1 VSTVAAVQIGIPL
14 GGQGWK
20 QVGDLALALLLSA
33 AVGLEREWRQKDA
46 GLRTHTLVGVGA
58 ALFMLVSKY
67 GFSDVAVRGLV
78 LLDPSRVAAQIV
90 SGIGFLGAGL
100 IFIRRDS
107 VRGLTTA
114 ASIWV
119 VAAIGSA
126 AGANLPVLA
135 LLTTG
140 MFFVVVAVFPPLVQ
154 RLPAS
159 ATAISAVRVRYAD
172 GRGLLRDILAVATER
187 GFTIDDVATETISAT
202 RDADGRKKRNGVAPI
217 IEVTLHVHGKQ
228 PVAELAAALTELDYV
243 EAVLARDVETT
254 DA

>member
-1 VSTVAAVQIGIPL
+1 VSAVAAAQIGLPL

-20 QVGDLALALLLSA
+20 QAGLLVLALLLSA
-33 AVGLEREWRQKDA
+33 AVGVEREWRQKDA

-90 SGIGFLGAGL
+90 SGIGFIGAGL

-135 LLTTG
+135 LLTTI
-140 MFFVVVAVFPPLVQ
+140 MFFVVVAVFPPLVR
-154 RLPAS
+154 RLPAP

-172 GRGLLRDILAVATER
+172 GRGLLRDILREAAER
-187 GFTIDDVATETISAT
+187 GFTIVDVSTETVSAS
-202 RDADGRKKRNGVAPI
+202 RDADGRRTRNGITTV
-217 IEVTLHVHGKQ
+217 EVTLHVRGKQ
-228 PVAELAAALTELDYV
+228 PVAHLAAALTELDYV
-243 EAVLARDVETT
+243 EAVLARDLETS

>member
-1 VSTVAAVQIGIPL
+1 MSAVAAAQIGLPL

-20 QVGDLALALLLSA
+20 QVGLLVLALLLSA
-33 AVGLEREWRQKDA
+33 AVGVEREWRQKDA

-90 SGIGFLGAGL
+90 SGIGFIGAGL

-135 LLTTG
+135 LLTTI
-140 MFFVVVAVFPPLVQ
+140 MFFVVVAVFPPLVR
-154 RLPAS
+154 RLPVP

-172 GRGLLRDILAVATER
+172 GRGLLRDILREAAER
-187 GFTIDDVATETISAT
+187 GFTIVDVSTETVSAS
-202 RDADGRKKRNGVAPI
+202 RDADGRRTRNGITTV
-217 IEVTLHVHGKQ
+217 EVTLHVRGKQ
-228 PVAELAAALTELDYV
+228 PVAHLAAALTELDYV
-243 EAVLARDVETT
+243 EAVLARDLETS